1 MKIRVGI
8 RGISGVLG
16 CRLAEVL
23 HRQPDIDLVAGTARV
38 DSQRLPQLLT
48 RLRILREREAAPPYL
63 LLIEGDSLPAAELA
77 KLADINWRFSKPHPL
92 HELCD
97 VVVDTTAAGVSARF
111 QDRDGTS
118 GVPVLLQSGDY
129 PRGRLLSFPFVEPG
143 SGLVFRQGDC
153 LTSCAV
159 PVLRALPDAGL
170 HLTRLAVDVV
180 MQVPLSGSY
189 LTGDLA
195 GHTFI
200 SPGLARRLCAELRLC
215 ANAEVVVHPVR
226 MIQGLAHYTV
236 RFNLE
241 FDRPVGHRDLTKA
254 LRGGAGMWLA
264 PPGIR
269 STHEVQYCAR
279 EPNGGAELP
288 SVVLLEELL
297 VPGPGERATRE
308 VEIHAAV
315 AYQQVTAKANLDSIR
330 FLA

>member
-16 CRLAEVL
+16 CRLAELL
-23 HRQPDIDLVAGTARV
+23 HRQPDIELVAGTARV
-38 DSQRLPQLLT
+38 DSRRLPQLLT
-48 RLRILREREAAPPYL
+48 RLRILRERGAAPPYP
-63 LLIEGDSLPAAELA
+63 LLIEGVSLPSAELA
-77 KLADINWRFSKPHPL
+77 KLADINWRFSEPHPL

-97 VVVDTTAAGVSARF
+97 VVVDTTAAGVSERF
-111 QDRDGTS
+111 ADRDETS

-129 PRGRLLSFPFVEPG
+129 PRGRLLSHPFVEPG
-143 SGLVFRQGDC
+143 VGLVFRQGDC
-153 LTSCAV
+153 LTSSVV
-159 PVLRALPDAGL
+159 PVLGALRDVGPR
-170 HLTRLAVDVV
+170 LTRLAVDVV
-180 MQVPLSGSY
+180 MQVPRSRSY

-200 SPGLARRLCAELRLC
+200 SPGVARRLRAELRLC
-215 ANAEVVVHPVR
+215 TEAEVVVHPVR
-226 MIQGLAHYTV
+226 QIQGLAHYTV

-241 FDRPVGHRDLTKA
+241 FDRPVGHRTLTDA
-254 LRGGAGMWLA
+254 LRGADGVWLA

-279 EPNGGAELP
+279 EPDGGAELP
-288 SVVLLEELL
+288 SVAVLEELL
-297 VPGPGERATRE
+297 TPGHGERPTRE

-315 AYQQVTAKANLDSIR
+315 AYQQVTAQANLDSIR